1 MFRLP
6 PDSQTH
12 PGLLLD
18 KWHDP
23 WPVPPQPPPRGAS
36 KDEKEQYRTAKREFD
51 EFARSQLE
59 RVTKAS
65 RDQAL
70 LDRLRQR
77 FQRAMS
83 AVPCRRWKR
92 RTSESL
98 ALHLSRAG
106 SFENAGICLHPIYG
120 FAHLPGTG
128 LKGMARSY
136 ARNVVRAPDADM
148 EAVFGKDTTKEESG
162 AAGGVIFFDAL
173 PVQWPKLT
181 IDIVNNHHRQ
191 YYEGDG
197 APEDWEDPVPV
208 NFLSVAPDTEFEF
221 GVASRHKSDDSGRLL
236 ELAQA
241 WIDGAL
247 AWLGAGAK
255 TNAGYGRF
263 STGAALEAG
272 SNRRV
277 FTATVTFVSP
287 AFLAG
292 ALQGKDDCALR
303 PATLRGLLRSWW
315 RTLHAG
321 FLPLARLR
329 DLEGE
334 LWGTT
339 VTDGAISLHVEP
351 ASAAQPK
358 QFNFSKPKDTDSVPG
373 RFYLAYGMEGNPRQQ
388 KTARWYV
395 EPGAKWK
402 LTIVARPAATWSSET
417 VLDQGVLAL
426 WLLSEYGGI
435 GARCRRGFGS
445 FELSEA
451 SLPLPTAKDVLTRAA
466 SVRPGSQYSA
476 SMAESPPLNYMVFGV
491 LPLKSREVWSAIDQ
505 LGAAY
510 RSFTSSEKRK
520 SEKLAL
526 GLPRN
531 IGRRSVDQRA
541 IGHPAGRSYSRHA
554 SPMHFR
560 LLRNSEGYSVRV
572 TALPSPHLPDLKGS
586 RQYLER
592 CMDYMYAQLH

>member
-1 MFRLP
+1 MSRLP
-6 PDSQTH
+6 PYSQSH

-23 WPVPPQPPPRGAS
+23 WPVPPQPLPRGAS
-36 KDEKEQYRTAKREFD
+36 KEQKERHRTAKREFD

-59 RVTKAS
+59 RVTRAS

-70 LDRLRQR
+70 LDGVRQR
-77 FQRAMS
+77 FERAV
-83 AVPCRRWKR
+83 ATLPGRGWKR

-98 ALHLSRAG
+98 TLHLSRAG
-106 SFENAGICLHPIYG
+106 SFENSGICLHPIYG
-120 FAHLPGTG
+120 FAYLPGTG

-136 ARNVVRAPDADM
+136 ARNVARAPDADI

-162 AAGGVIFFDAL
+162 AAGEVIFFDAL
-173 PVQWPKLT
+173 PIQWPKLT
-181 IDIVNNHHRQ
+181 VDIVNNHHRQ
-191 YYEGDG
+191 YYEGGG

-208 NFLSVAPDTEFEF
+208 NFLSVAANTEFEF
-221 GVASRHKSDDSGRLL
+221 SIASRNRSDDSGRLL

-263 STGAALEAG
+263 STGAALDAG

-277 FTATVTFVSP
+277 FTATLTLVSP

-292 ALQGKDDCALR
+292 ALQGKDDCVLR
-303 PATLRGLLRSWW
+303 SATLRGLLRSWW

-321 FLPLARLR
+321 FLPLAKLR

-351 ASAAQPK
+351 VSAAQPR
-358 QFNFSKPKDTDSVPG
+358 QFNFSKPRDSDSVPG
-373 RFYLAYGMEGNPRQQ
+373 RFYLAYGMEGKPRP
-388 KTARWYV
+388 ARWYV
-395 EPGAKWK
+395 EPGAQWK
-402 LTIVARPAATWSSET
+402 LTIVARPAATWSGET
-417 VLDQGVLAL
+417 VLDQAVMAL

-435 GARCRRGFGS
+435 GAKCRRGFGS
-445 FELSEA
+445 FELSEP
-451 SLPLPTAKDVLTRAA
+451 SLPLPTSRDVLARAA
-466 SVRPGSQYSA
+466 SVRSGYQYNA
-476 SMAESPPLNYMVFGV
+476 SMVESPPLNYMVFGV
-491 LPLKSREVWSAIDQ
+491 LPLKSRDVWSAIDQ

-531 IGRRSVDQRA
+531 IGRRGSDQRA
-541 IGHPAGRSYSRHA
+541 IEHPAGRSYSRHA
-554 SPMHFR
+554 SPMYFR
-560 LLRNSEGYSVRV
+560 LLKNPDGYSVRV